1 MIPCKLG
8 MRCPY
13 LCYGEIDELYC
24 TYPYIPN
31 AATREEFES
40 TAREEYQCPL
50 IESKSSMD
58 TLMRMC
64 DEYGDESEWRELM
77 RRMSVHL
84 DRPYQEGAR
93 WHRIREKAAS
103 TAWREYW
110 ENSLKEVDD
119 WLRF

>member
-24 TYPYIPN
+24 TYPYIAI

-40 TAREEYQCPL
+40 AAREEYQCPL

-64 DEYGDESEWRELM
+64 DDYGDESEWRELM
-77 RRMSVHL
+77 RRLSVHL
-84 DRPYQEGAR
+84 DRSYQEDAM
-93 WHRIREKAAS
+93 WHRIREEAAG

-110 ENSLKEVDD
+110 KSSSKEAGE
-119 WLRF
+119 